1 MSENRSETVFMTV
14 TPTIKRR
21 LAAYAKRNRW
31 TVSTAAGTLV
41 ELGLDLTDRQA
52 ELAGKAPTRLDYDEL
67 ARQFIAGRDQEEER
81 S

>member
-52 ELAGKAPTRLDYDEL
+52 ELAGKAPMRPDIDALMKEYTE
-67 ARQFIAGRDQEEER
+67 DQEGR